1 MVAIATIQGRSAA
14 YWPHVATRNEELTK
28 RAFDALGERG
38 VEAIP
43 EFVHPEFEM
52 TTLPGQAAEPQTY
65 RGHEGL
71 RRWFDTFYEVMDEIA
86 IEPSTYEEVEPDR
99 VLLEFTLRAK
109 GQASGIEVTQEARAI
124 ATVREERLARL
135 EFLLNDDAPA

>member
-1 MVAIATIQGRSAA
+1 
-14 YWPHVATRNEELTK
+14 VATRNEELTK
-28 RAFDALGERG
+28 RAFDALRERG
-38 VEAIP
+38 VDAIP

-65 RGHEGL
+65 RGHDGL
-71 RRWFDTFYEVMDEIA
+71 RRWFDTFYEVMDEVS
-86 IEPSTYEEVEPDR
+86 IEPSSYEEIEPNR

-124 ATVREERLARL
+124 ATVRDGLMSRL
-135 EFLLNDDAPA
+135 EFLVDDSD

>member
-1 MVAIATIQGRSAA
+1 
-14 YWPHVATRNEELTK
+14 VATRNEELTK
-28 RAFDALGERG
+28 RAFDALRERG
-38 VEAIP
+38 VDAIP

-65 RGHEGL
+65 RGHDGL
-71 RRWFDTFYEVMDEIA
+71 RRWFDTFYELMDEVS
-86 IEPSTYEEVEPDR
+86 IEPSSYEEIEPNR

-124 ATVREERLARL
+124 ATVRDGLMSKL
-135 EFLLNDDAPA
+135 EFLVDDSD